1 MHENGVQA
9 GLTGA
14 EDAAGSRGEGEKKTR
29 AQREEERGADDE
41 IVPGKN
47 KTHSPGDEAVYEEE
61 DERVE
66 EDGHLTGFAVSERN
80 LGAVGGQNNTGAQCE
95 KKSRRDS
102 HFLSSKIGGKHLIYT
117 HKIFS
122 KVYKVVKCCTT
133 HHISMKT
140 IFVDTA
146 PEISPNV
153 SEPLFIPSG
162 LFLIVPR
169 HAFMI
174 RVMIHVTEFHKITK
188 LPCVVDMGVVHECV
202 NHVPHVSQ
210 FI

>member
-1 MHENGVQA
+1 MHKDGVQT

-14 EDAAGSRGEGEKKTR
+14 EDAAGSRGEGEKKAR

-41 IVPGKN
+41 IVPGEN

-102 HFLSSKIGGKHLIYT
+102 HFLSSKIGREHLIYT

-122 KVYKVVKCCTT
+122 KVYEVVKCCTT
-133 HHISMKT
+133 HHVLMKT

-153 SEPLFIPSG
+153 SESLFVPPSFF
-162 LFLIVPR
+162 LVFPSDTFLIGIMF
-169 HAFMI
+169 HK
-174 RVMIHVTEFHKITK
+174 TEFHEITK
-188 LPCVVDMGVVHECV
+188 LPCMVDMGVVHECV